1 MALDA
6 GLTHEQV
13 RSLELEAVE
22 EKRDIAH
29 TNLIGYQR
37 RVCRAYDKLVR
48 RRNFEVGKLV
58 LRAAEH
64 VRRGISAPDKFSPK
78 WEGPYIVH
86 EVHDSGYYTLMN
98 PGNNNA
104 ITSPINFQYIKK
116 YHV

>member
-6 GLTHEQV
+6 GLTHEQA

-22 EKRDIAH
+22 EKRDKAH

-37 RVCRAYDKLVR
+37 RVCRAYDKLAR
-48 RRNFEVGKLV
+48 RRNFEVGDLV

-64 VRRGISAPDKFSPK
+64 VRRGIYAPSKFSPK
-78 WEGPYIVH
+78 WEGPYIVI
-86 EVHDSGYYTLMN
+86 EVHDSGYCTLMN
-98 PGNNNA
+98 PGNNNT